1 MTNQIIS
8 TKVFEDGSCASVL
21 MNING
26 KFVASNYVAGM
37 KKTHIVQNKRH
48 TNRLSASMKLIA
60 EKELQKVLDNQSLE
74 WHDLHAAM
82 YQL

>member
-21 MNING
+21 MNIDG
-26 KFVASNYVAGM
+26 KFVASNYVAGIM
-37 KKTHIVQNKRH
+37 KTHIVQNKRH
-48 TNRLSASMKLIA
+48 TNRLSASMKSIV
-60 EKELQKVLDNQSLE
+60 EKELQKVLDTQSPE
-74 WHDLHAAM
+74 WHNSHIAM